1 MTSENAVENCSRE
14 YEKCSREQG
23 WAFGSGGPE
32 PDRVSPIFRAPVRA
46 DVSGIG
52 LNSVRV
58 GLTYRVGLS
67 RSARLF
73 SLENFFF
80 HLRQIDDEISC
91 YILVI
96 HYDDFKSF

>member
-1 MTSENAVENCSRE
+1 MNLTISTRGG
-14 YEKCSREQG
+14 R
-23 WAFGSGGPE
+23 SG
-32 PDRVSPIFRAPVRA
+32 RAARSPIGLARFFGLRAPVRA

-52 LNSVRV
+52 LNPVRV

-73 SLENFFF
+73 SLGKFFF

-96 HYDDFKSF
+96 HYDYFKSF